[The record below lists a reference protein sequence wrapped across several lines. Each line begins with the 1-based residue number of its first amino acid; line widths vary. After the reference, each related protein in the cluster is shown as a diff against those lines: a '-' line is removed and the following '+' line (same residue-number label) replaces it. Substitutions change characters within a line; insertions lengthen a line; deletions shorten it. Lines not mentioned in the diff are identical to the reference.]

1 MEIQQII
8 LLSVIGIL
16 AGIIAGGMG
25 VGGGIII
32 VPALVLIFGM
42 SQHQAQGTSLAVLL
56 PPISF
61 LAVIKY
67 HKDGYIDYK
76 FALIL
81 AVAFFLGSYLGGL
94 IAVNL
99 PAKTLKK
106 IFGILMLFAGLRMI
120 FGK

>member
-1 MEIQQII
+1 MEIQQIV

-76 FALIL
+76 FAIIL

-99 PAKTLKK
+99 PAKILKK